1 MANID
6 ERVVKL
12 SMDDSSLQQG
22 VSRVTKA
29 LEQLKKAFKF
39 SDTKSFEELDK
50 AAKKVKFDSVSKSA
64 SDMQKSINQATNKAT
79 NDFAEMGSGAQKAS
93 NRSEQQPAVFRSMM
107 SLAQPIR
114 WLHKFRD
121 LQVRQMLPLERSEP
135 IPPVLN
141 KPMGLWPSSKWQ

>member
-29 LEQLKKAFKF
+29 LEQLKKAFNF

-64 SDMQKSINQATNKAT
+64 SDMQKDVSKAT
-79 NDFAEMGSGAQKAS
+79 SKAADNFAEMGSALRRVF
-93 NRSEQQPAVFRSMM
+93 NR
-107 SLAQPIR
+107 LAPLPIT
-114 WLHKFRD
+114 
-121 LQVRQMLPLERSEP
+121 S
-135 IPPVLN
+135 I
-141 KPMGLWPSSKWQ
+141 